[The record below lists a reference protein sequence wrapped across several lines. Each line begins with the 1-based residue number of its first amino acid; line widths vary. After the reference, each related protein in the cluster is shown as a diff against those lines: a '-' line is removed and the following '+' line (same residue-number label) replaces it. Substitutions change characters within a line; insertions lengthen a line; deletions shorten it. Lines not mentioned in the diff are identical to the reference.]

1 VKLTFVVLVVSHYV
15 HDILAKN
22 YNFCRHI
29 WGSINVPVI
38 IIIIIFEFVKV
49 MPKSIGSF
57 FLDVVYLLLT
67 NYKTVIEV

>member
-1 VKLTFVVLVVSHYV
+1 
-15 HDILAKN
+15 
-22 YNFCRHI
+22 
-29 WGSINVPVI
+29 VPVI